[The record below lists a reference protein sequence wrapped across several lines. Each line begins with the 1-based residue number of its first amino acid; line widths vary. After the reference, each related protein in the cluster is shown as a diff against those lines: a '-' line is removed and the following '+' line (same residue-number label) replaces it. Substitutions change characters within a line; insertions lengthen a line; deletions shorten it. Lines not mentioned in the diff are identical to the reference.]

1 MQDFLRAPA
10 AYQLSDVT
18 KTVPQYASITPRWLL
33 RMLEWKGLE
42 NGVFR
47 LNRVREGR
55 VPLDML
61 ATSFEHHLQ
70 DPLHQQEESYGIP
83 EGFVDYESQPKEFT
97 LSSISSI
104 VKISTRVSD
113 LYSHPYDQSQ
123 EQIRLSIESLREYQE
138 SQMINSKEYGL
149 LANAIPSQRIG
160 TRSGPPTPD
169 DLDELLVKVWKEPS
183 FFVAHPR
190 AIAAFGRE
198 CTRRGVPP
206 VIQEHD
212 GAQFLSWRGIPL
224 LPSDKVPIVGEG
236 DRESNSGTSASG
248 SGRTSILLVRT
259 GEARQGAIGLYQKD
273 LPGEYSEGVSVRFM
287 GIDNQGVGNYLL
299 FLYCSCAM
307 LTDDAVAVL
316 EDVEVGHY
324 HQYHD

>member
-42 NGVFR
+42 TGVFR
-47 LNRVREGR
+47 LNRVQEGR

-61 ATSFEHHLQ
+61 ATSFEHDPHHQYEQPHL
-70 DPLHQQEESYGIP
+70 IP
-83 EGFVDYESQPKEFT
+83 EGFVDYEDHPREIT

-113 LYSHPYDQSQ
+113 LYSQPYDQSQ
-123 EQIRLSIESLREYQE
+123 EQIRLSVESLREYQE
-138 SQMINSKEYGL
+138 SQIINNKEYGL
-149 LANAIPSQRIG
+149 LTNAVPSQRIG

-169 DLDELLVKVWKEPS
+169 DLDELIVKVWKEPS

-206 VIQEHD
+206 VIQEHF
-212 GAQFLSWRGIPL
+212 GSPFLSWRGIPL
-224 LPSDKVPIVGEG
+224 LPSDKIPIVG
-236 DRESNSGTSASG
+236 DSDSNEKSG
-248 SGRTSILLVRT
+248 SGRSSILLVRT
-259 GEARQGAIGLYQKD
+259 GESRQGAIGLYQKD

-299 FLYCSCAM
+299 FLYCSCVM

>member
-1 MQDFLRAPA
+1 MYDFLTAPA

-18 KTVPQYASITPRWLL
+18 KTEPQYASITPRWML

-42 NGVFR
+42 TGVFR

-61 ATSFEHHLQ
+61 ATSFEHDLH
-70 DPLHQQEESYGIP
+70 HQQDLSHPIP
-83 EGFVDYESQPKEFT
+83 EGFVDYEDHPREIT

-113 LYSHPYDQSQ
+113 LYSSPYDQSQ

-149 LANAIPSQRIG
+149 LTNAVPSQRIG

-169 DLDELLVKVWKEPS
+169 DLDELIVKVWKEPS

-206 VIQEHD
+206 VILEHF
-212 GAQFLSWRGIPL
+212 GSPFLSWRGIPL
-224 LPSDKVPIVGEG
+224 LPSDKIPIVG
-236 DRESNSGTSASG
+236 DSDSNANSG
-248 SGRTSILLVRT
+248 SGRSSILLVRT
-259 GEARQGAIGLYQKD
+259 GEARQGAIGLFQKD

-316 EDVEVGHY
+316 EDVDVGHY

>member
-1 MQDFLRAPA
+1 MNDFLRAPA

-42 NGVFR
+42 TGVFR

-61 ATSFEHHLQ
+61 ATSFEHDQ
-70 DPLHQQEESYGIP
+70 IP
-83 EGFVDYESQPKEFT
+83 EGFVDYEDQPREFT

-138 SQMINSKEYGL
+138 SQIISNKEYGL
-149 LANAIPSQRIG
+149 LANAVPSQRIG

-206 VIQEHD
+206 VIQEQF

-224 LPSDKVPIVGEG
+224 LPSDKIPIADEK
-236 DRESNSGTSASG
+236 S
-248 SGRTSILLVRT
+248 SILLVRT

-299 FLYCSCAM
+299 FLYCSCVM
-307 LTDDAVAVL
+307 LTDDSVAVL